1 MAQASVA
8 ELREQ
13 AKVAS
18 EQAKDASDKAA
29 EDSGALLKAT
39 KKTSADI
46 NNLRQESAAAS
57 RLADITAKSL
67 AAAQLTATT
76 DSSEAVRQAVATAD
90 SAARAAAADA
100 EAAAAAL
107 KVAIE
112 DSKASATASA
122 GPATA
127 TPATPG
133 RTPRPGYVDK
143 MVTSLAK
150 RAQGGTPEAQ
160 PGIDA
165 LESGLFTRVVNP
177 GFGGI
182 PRNVS
187 EDEIANLLVLHAVN
201 PPKRGA
207 TKLWGITNE
216 AITEAGK
223 KRLMGSSFPK
233 PRPAGTPLS
242 PSLAAA
248 LLASPPLLVYP
259 RH

>member
-1 MAQASVA
+1 VAQASVA

-100 EAAAAAL
+100 EAAATAL
-107 KVAIE
+107 KLAVE
-112 DSKASATASA
+112 DSKGVGDGVSRPCRRDTRDTWPHPSPRLRGQDGDQSRQA
-122 GPATA
+122 G
-127 TPATPG
+127 
-133 RTPRPGYVDK
+133 R
-143 MVTSLAK
+143 
-150 RAQGGTPEAQ
+150 
-160 PGIDA
+160 
-165 LESGLFTRVVNP
+165 
-177 GFGGI
+177 
-182 PRNVS
+182 
-187 EDEIANLLVLHAVN
+187 
-201 PPKRGA
+201 
-207 TKLWGITNE
+207 
-216 AITEAGK
+216 
-223 KRLMGSSFPK
+223 
-233 PRPAGTPLS
+233 
-242 PSLAAA
+242 
-248 LLASPPLLVYP
+248 
-259 RH
+259 